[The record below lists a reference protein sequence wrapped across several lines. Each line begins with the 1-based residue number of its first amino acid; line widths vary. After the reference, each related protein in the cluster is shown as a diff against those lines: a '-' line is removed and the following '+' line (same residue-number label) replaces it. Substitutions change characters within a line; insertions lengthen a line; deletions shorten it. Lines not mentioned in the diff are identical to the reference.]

1 MLLPLKRFLFSAKNN
16 QVQCP
21 NTNVVCA
28 GKRIYKLVIV
38 CFLVLTV
45 LNCKSAPETEAP
57 PEEQIVK
64 EVEKPVE
71 EPKPEEPEA
80 VVVEEKVVQPVTD
93 QEVAAARNAIGR
105 AEEVEADY
113 YDPEVFAQA
122 KKSFNNGLKIRDTDP
137 DKAREYLSEAR
148 EKADLAYEN
157 SVGKAVE
164 MFSRRLER
172 SRKNLLS
179 MDADKFLP
187 GEYTEAVSGIDKA
200 QALYDSGDLSGAND
214 QAYESLKAMSDL
226 TQRLDE
232 RLRWIGIL
240 KRDTNQYLTEA
251 ENLGAD
257 RRAPA
262 EYERANQLYWQGIED
277 FQGYKLVES
286 EENLGSARE
295 TALAAVK
302 LSKGKAEQEKQQTDT
317 LMLEVMRE
325 IEEAAGLTIV
335 TDEGIVVEPE
345 AWSGEE
351 FIEEEESEKAK
362 GDNSSQALPL
372 DNSTVVLADITE
384 ENLLT
389 QAKELWKRGVAERD
403 SGNYQVAVEYFKEA
417 QRLIAIYK
425 TQAVD
430 PDSPIYV
437 VRLIPER
444 RDCLWRIAEY
454 EFVYGNPYLWP
465 RIWRRNRKLIQH
477 PDLILEFGPGCSLY
491 YQPQVGLG
499 I

>member
-1 MLLPLKRFLFSAKNN
+1 MKSIF
-16 QVQCP
+16 Q
-21 NTNVVCA
+21 
-28 GKRIYKLVIV
+28 LVIV

-57 PEEQIVK
+57 PEEPIVK

-71 EPKPEEPEA
+71 ETKPEEPEP

-93 QEVAAARNAIGR
+93 QEVAVARNAIAR

-113 YDPEVFAQA
+113 YEPEVFAQA
-122 KKSFNNGLKIRDTDP
+122 KKSFNNALKIRDTDP

-148 EKADLAYEN
+148 KKADLAYEN
-157 SVGKAVE
+157 SVDKAVE
-164 MFSRRLER
+164 MFSQRLER
-172 SRKNLLS
+172 SRKKLLS

-187 GEYTEAVSGIDKA
+187 GEYGEAVAGINKA
-200 QALYDSGDLSGAND
+200 QALYDRGDLSGAND

-226 TQRLDE
+226 AQRLDE

-257 RRAPA
+257 RRAPL

-277 FQGYKLVES
+277 FQDYKLLES

-295 TALAAVK
+295 AALTAVK
-302 LSKGKAEQEKQQTDT
+302 LSRGKAEQEKEQTDT

-335 TDEGIVVEPE
+335 TDEGTVVEPE
-345 AWSGEE
+345 AWTGEE
-351 FIEEEESEKAK
+351 FIEEEESEKDK

-389 QAKELWKRGVAERD
+389 QAKELWKRGVAERNN
-403 SGNYQVAVEYFKEA
+403 GNYQVAVEYFKEA

-425 TQAVD
+425 SLAVD
-430 PDSPIYV
+430 PDSPLYV

-477 PDLILEFGPGCSLY
+477 PDLIYPGWKLVI
-491 YQPQVGLG
+491 PPK
-499 I
+499 

>member
-1 MLLPLKRFLFSAKNN
+1 MKSIF
-16 QVQCP
+16 
-21 NTNVVCA
+21 
-28 GKRIYKLVIV
+28 KLVVV

-45 LNCKSAPETEAP
+45 LNCKSAPEAEEPTEEP
-57 PEEQIVK
+57 IVK

-71 EPKPEEPEA
+71 ETKPET
-80 VVVEEKVVQPVTD
+80 VVVEDKAVEPVTD
-93 QEVAAARNAIGR
+93 QEVAAARNAIAR

-113 YDPEVFAQA
+113 YEPEVFAQA
-122 KKSFNNGLKIRDTDP
+122 KESFNNALKIREKDP

-157 SVGKAVE
+157 SVDKAAE
-164 MFSRRLER
+164 MVSRRLER
-172 SRKNLLS
+172 SRENLLS

-187 GEYTEAVSGIDKA
+187 GEYAEAVSGINKA
-200 QALYDSGDLSGAND
+200 QTLYNKGDLSGASD

-226 TQRLDE
+226 AQRLDE

-240 KRDTNQYLTEA
+240 KRDTNQYITEA

-257 RRAPA
+257 RRAPL
-262 EYERANQLYWQGIED
+262 EYERANQLYWQGTED

-286 EENLGSARE
+286 EDKLGSARE
-295 TALAAVK
+295 AALTAVK
-302 LSKGKAEQEKQQTDT
+302 LSRGKAEQEKQQTDA

-335 TDEGIVVEPE
+335 TDEGTVVEPE

-351 FIEEEESEKAK
+351 FIEEEESEKAE
-362 GDNSSQALPL
+362 GDNSSQALPQ

-389 QAKELWKRGVAERD
+389 QAKELWKQGVAERD
-403 SGNYQVAVEYFKEA
+403 DGNYQVAVEYFKEA
-417 QRLIAIYK
+417 KRLIAIYK
-425 TQAVD
+425 SLAVD

-437 VRLIPER
+437 VRLIADR

-454 EFVYGNPYLWP
+454 EFVYDNPYLWP
-465 RIWRRNRKLIQH
+465 RIWRRNRK
-477 PDLILEFGPGCSLY
+477 LILEFGPGCSLY